1 MTRKQRVRKLAFTI
15 AITLGIVSGLLGLCI
30 ARNGSLQKD
39 SIALSLLLSL
49 LYFGTAFGAVIGIY
63 KILTWVALGFYRDLQ
78 ADPPPTYRIINLKRG
93 ARRAVLVLAAVSAVC
108 SALFACSI
116 PFGEYVIAQDDLKT
130 LQNQGKD
137 YQGKAYYDYMQRL
150 RLEDNYW
157 LNLRREHL
165 VAICILFSLA
175 GGAFGFCAIW
185 FGYKLIEQQTSRVRT
200 EGGQR

>member
-15 AITLGIVSGLLGLCI
+15 AITLGIVSGLLGFCI
-30 ARNGSLQKD
+30 ARNGPPQKG

-63 KILTWVALGFYRDLQ
+63 KILTWVALGFYRDPQ
-78 ADPPPTYRIINLKRG
+78 ADPPPTHRTINIKRG
-93 ARRAVLVLAAVSAVC
+93 AKRAVLVLAVVSALC
-108 SALFACSI
+108 FALFACSI
-116 PFGEYVIAQDDLKT
+116 PFGEYVIAQNDLKT
-130 LQNQGKD
+130 LQNQSDD

-157 LNLRREHL
+157 LNLHRGHL

-175 GGAFGFCAIW
+175 GGALGFSAIW
-185 FGYKLIEQQTSRVRT
+185 FGYKLIEQQTHHARNRR
-200 EGGQR
+200 GQQ

>member
-1 MTRKQRVRKLAFTI
+1 M
-15 AITLGIVSGLLGLCI
+15 
-30 ARNGSLQKD
+30 
-39 SIALSLLLSL
+39 SLLLSL

>member
-63 KILTWVALGFYRDLQ
+63 KILTWVALGFYRDHQ

-157 LNLRREHL
+157 LNLPKGHL
-165 VAICILFSLA
+165 VGLCILFSLG
-175 GGAFGFCAIW
+175 GGAIGFCAIW

>member
-1 MTRKQRVRKLAFTI
+1 MTRKQRIRKLAFTV
-15 AITLGIVSGLLGLCI
+15 AITLGIVSGLLSFRISPGDPQ
-30 ARNGSLQKD
+30 QKS
-39 SIALSLLLSL
+39 SIALGLLLPLVCFS
-49 LYFGTAFGAVIGIY
+49 TVFGAVIGLY
-63 KILTWVALGFYRDLQ
+63 KIITWLALGFYRDPQ
-78 ADPPPTYRIINLKRG
+78 ADPPSTYRTINLKRG
-93 ARRAVLVLAAVSAVC
+93 ARRAVLVLAVVSAVC

-157 LNLRREHL
+157 LNLPKEHL

-185 FGYKLIEQQTSRVRT
+185 FGYKLIEQQTSGVRT
-200 EGGQR
+200 EGEQQ